1 VKIHREMLGMPI
13 LPSQITK
20 YLQSRGLKGPWKIA
34 GAYQEGFDGA
44 VAIPALAESDHLFTT
59 LQSLAQNPRE
69 ILSRFFVLVVVNHR
83 EDALLSD
90 KLDNEHTLQQLATG
104 DSSLKGLHLAWVDAA
119 SKGLEL
125 PAKGGG
131 VGLAR
136 KIGFDL
142 ALPRLRYGPPAPLL
156 ISLDAD
162 TLVRPDYLPALI
174 RHFQGTKIPGAVIPF
189 CHRPG
194 SSPDQDRA
202 IRRYELFLRA
212 YVLGLSRAGSPY
224 AFHTVGSAMACLAES
239 YARMGG
245 MNLRAAGEDF
255 YFLQNLAKTG
265 GIAQV
270 KGTVVYPSARASKR
284 VPFGTGRSIER
295 LLGNEQVAGL
305 FYQKDCF
312 QILRDWLALI
322 AQNLGSEGEDI
333 RAEAERISAH
343 LAEYLDSIRFITV
356 WDKLRK
362 NFRERILL
370 ISGFH
375 GWFDGLKT
383 MKLIH
388 YLSAGPLPRSEP
400 ESVIPGFL
408 QWAGLEP
415 VEGLDNQLNLLRE
428 IQIGE
433 PY

>member
-1 VKIHREMLGMPI
+1 MVPSPVK
-13 LPSQITK
+13 K
-20 YLQSRGLKGPWKIA
+20 YLESRAIKGPWKIA
-34 GAYQEGFDGA
+34 GADQEGFGGA
-44 VAIPALAESDHLFTT
+44 VVIPALAESDYLFAT
-59 LQSLAQNPRE
+59 LRCLVQNPPE
-69 ILSRFFVLVVVNHR
+69 ILSRFLILVVVNHR
-83 EDALLSD
+83 ADAPLSE
-90 KLDNEHTLQQLATG
+90 KLNNEHTLQQLAHG
-104 DSSLKGLHLAWVDAA
+104 DSSLRGLHLAWVDAA
-119 SKGLEL
+119 SKGLEF

-136 KIGFDL
+136 RIGFDL
-142 ALPRLRYGPPAPLL
+142 ALSRVRYAPHAPLL

-174 RHFQGTKIPGAVIPF
+174 RHFQGTYVPGAVIPF

-245 MNLRAAGEDF
+245 MNLRAGGEDF
-255 YFLQNLAKTG
+255 YFLQHLAKIG
-265 GIAQV
+265 GVAQV
-270 KGTVVYPSARASKR
+270 KGTVVYPSARASNR
-284 VPFGTGRSIER
+284 VPFGTGRSISR
-295 LLGNEQVAGL
+295 LLGKDKEAVL

-312 QILRDWLALI
+312 QILGEWLILI
-322 AQNLGSEGEDI
+322 AQNLQSEGEEI
-333 RAEAERISAH
+333 WERSQRVSAH
-343 LAEYLDSIRFITV
+343 LAGYLESIGFVTV

-362 NFRERILL
+362 NFRDPSTLM
-370 ISGFH
+370 SGFNV
-375 GWFDGLKT
+375 WFDGLKT

-400 ESVIPGFL
+400 ESVMPGLL
-408 QWAGLEP
+408 QWARLEA
-415 VEGLDNQLNLLRE
+415 VQGLDRQLDFLRE

-433 PY
+433 AY